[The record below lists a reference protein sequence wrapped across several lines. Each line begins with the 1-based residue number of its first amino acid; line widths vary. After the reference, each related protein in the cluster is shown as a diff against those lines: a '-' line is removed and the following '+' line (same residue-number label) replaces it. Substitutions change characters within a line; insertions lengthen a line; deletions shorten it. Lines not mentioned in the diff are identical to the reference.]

1 MTKSDLET
9 ILLKIRN
16 RCGLEEQTKITY
28 YWDEEKRIVFKIFFD
43 SLYLPEELRVGE
55 DNIQNMFLTQNVY
68 AIKTI
73 FKFLN

>member
-43 SLYLPEELRVGE
+43 SLYLPEVQAQKLYCTFPVLIQSLFPLNEGE
-55 DNIQNMFLTQNVY
+55 
-68 AIKTI
+68 
-73 FKFLN
+73 

>member
-28 YWDEEKRIVFKIFFD
+28 YWDEEKSECRKTK
-43 SLYLPEELRVGE
+43 
-55 DNIQNMFLTQNVY
+55 TQ
-68 AIKTI
+68 T
-73 FKFLN
+73 F